1 MVRSASSMPRRSRA
15 FAALIAV
22 LLASTGLAA
31 CGGGG
36 GGNSPESL
44 LKQTFGPNKPVR
56 SGNLSVALNIDAA
69 GLQGL
74 KGPVSLKL
82 TGPFQSQGKGKL
94 PKFAFDLALNTG
106 SSSFTAGA
114 VSTGDKGFLKV
125 QGKTYVVTDSLFQQF
140 KQGYEQAASKS
151 RSSSGGLSFK
161 SLGVDPLKWL
171 KNPKN
176 AGTENVGGADSY
188 HVTAGLDIPH
198 FLDDVNTLLGKAGAL
213 GQGNLPSGLTASQRK
228 DIERSVKSA
237 TLDVWTGKDDK
248 TLRRLRIDI
257 GIAVPADVQKRANGL
272 KSGRVQF
279 DLTIA
284 DLNQSQTINEPA
296 NARPLSELTNALGGS
311 IGGTTGSGTST
322 TPATPVTPAPS
333 GTTTAP
339 AGASQAYLDCL
350 SKAKNDI
357 AKVQKCATLLG
368 G

>member
-1 MVRSASSMPRRSRA
+1 MVRSAFSMPRRFRV

-36 GGNSPESL
+36 GGGSAQGL
-44 LKQTFGPNKPVR
+44 LRETFGTNKPVR
-56 SGNLSVALNIDAA
+56 SGNLSVVLNLDAA

-94 PKFAFDLALNTG
+94 PKFAFDLSLNTSG
-106 SSSFTAGA
+106 TSFTAGA
-114 VSTGDKGFLKV
+114 VSTGDKGFVKV
-125 QGKTYVVTDSLFQQF
+125 QGKTYAVTDSLFQQF

-151 RSSSGGLSFK
+151 QTSSGGLSFK
-161 SLGVDPLKWL
+161 SLGVDPLRWL

-176 AGTENVGGADSY
+176 AGTENVGGADTY

-198 FLDDVNTLLGKAGAL
+198 FLDDVNTLLGKAGSL
-213 GQGNLPSGLTASQRK
+213 GQGNLPSGLTASQRR

-237 TLDVWTGKDDK
+237 TLDVWTGKNDK
-248 TLRRLRIDI
+248 TLRRLKIGID
-257 GIAVPADVQKRANGL
+257 IAVPADVQKRANGL
-272 KSGRVQF
+272 KSGRLEL

-284 DLNQSQTINEPA
+284 DLNQSQTISAPA
-296 NARPLSELTNALGGS
+296 NARPLSDLTSALGGAS
-311 IGGTTGSGTST
+311 SGTST
-322 TPATPVTPAPS
+322 TPAVPAVPTTPAPT
-333 GTTTAP
+333 GTSTAP

-350 SKAKNDI
+350 TKAKNDVT
-357 AKVQKCATLLG
+357 KVQKCATLLG